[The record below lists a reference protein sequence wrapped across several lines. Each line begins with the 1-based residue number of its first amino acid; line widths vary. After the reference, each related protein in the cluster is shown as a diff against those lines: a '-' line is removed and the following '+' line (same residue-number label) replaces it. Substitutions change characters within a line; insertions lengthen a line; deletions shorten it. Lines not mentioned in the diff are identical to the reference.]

1 MSRKSAERKFD
12 QTADEHQ
19 RNFVSLIEQFSYGH
33 HLDTVFCDF
42 VELAALSI
50 SNSVDRAQ
58 FDAREK
64 RYLEIVGK
72 YKKEEVARFP
82 QMFAEI
88 TLAFEKRVGVMAAAR
103 ERGVMASNLTDVLG
117 ETYMMLD
124 LGNDRSGQF
133 FTPYYISKLMAG
145 LIGGDT
151 VARADAQG
159 FARVHEPACG
169 AGGMVI
175 AMAEAF
181 HDAGLNYQQAMHAT
195 CIDIDP
201 CCVHMTYLQLALL
214 HIPAIVVHGNALTM
228 EVCGHWFTPAH
239 VLGGWNQKLR
249 ARRSYDAMRS
259 IMRTVPAA
267 DDDGD
272 SPQKL
277 THAPVVVVASEEG
290 TPVVEEA
297 DACVGVVA
305 QAEPAVAVLDRHSA
319 EVDAAATEDAGAL
332 ADLFDEIVSAPAQ
345 PADVF
350 EVIDQLTLF

>member
-19 RNFVSLIEQFSYGH
+19 RNFVSLIKQFSYGH
-33 HLDTVFCDF
+33 HLDSVFRDF
-42 VELAALSI
+42 VELAALAI
-50 SNSVDRAQ
+50 SNSVDRGQ

-82 QMFAEI
+82 LMLAEI
-88 TLAFEKRVGVMAAAR
+88 TLAFDKRVGVMAAAR

-117 ETYMMLD
+117 QTYMMLD

-133 FTPYYISKLMAG
+133 FTPYHVSKLMAG
-145 LIGGDT
+145 MIGGDA

-175 AMAEAF
+175 ATAEAF
-181 HDAGLNYQQAMHAT
+181 HDAGLNYQQTMHAT

-228 EVCGHWFTPAH
+228 EVWGHWFTPAH
-239 VLGGWNQKLR
+239 VLGGWNRKLR
-249 ARRSYDAMRS
+249 ARRSHDAMRS
-259 IMRTVPAA
+259 IMRAVPAA
-267 DDDGD
+267 DDDGELA
-272 SPQKL
+272 QEL
-277 THAPVVVVASEEG
+277 ANGPVAVEPEDG
-290 TPVVEEA
+290 MPVIEEA
-297 DACVGVVA
+297 EARVEVVTDEA
-305 QAEPAVAVLDRHSA
+305 LEVAVLDRPVV
-319 EVDAAATEDAGAL
+319 EVDAAVSDDAGAL
-332 ADLFDEIVSAPAQ
+332 ADLFDEIVSTPAR
-345 PADVF
+345 PVDVF